1 MEENQ
6 AQAVVQEDVKTEKY
20 LSFFINGQC
29 YGIPIS
35 IVIEIIGMQKMA
47 EVPEFP
53 YYAKGIIN
61 LRGLIVPLIDVR
73 LRIGYP
79 EAPYTE
85 KTCIIVVNYEG
96 IEMGLIVDEVDEV
109 LDIAESDINP
119 PTRSTTESVERF
131 VNGVAVMPDKLVLLM
146 ACGQLIG
153 EGYLDY

>member
-1 MEENQ
+1 MEANQ
-6 AQAVVQEDVKTEKY
+6 VMDEVQETKTEKY
-20 LSFFINGQC
+20 LSFFINNQR

-35 IVIEIIGMQKMA
+35 LVIEIIAMQDMA

-85 KTCIIVVNYEG
+85 KTCIIVVNSDD
-96 IEMGLIVDEVDEV
+96 IEIGLIVDEVDEV
-109 LDIAESDINP
+109 LDINADEINP
-119 PTRSTTESVERF
+119 PTRSTGDVMERY
-131 VNGVAVMPDKLVLLM
+131 VDGVAVIPDKLTLLM
-146 ACGQLIG
+146 ACERLIG